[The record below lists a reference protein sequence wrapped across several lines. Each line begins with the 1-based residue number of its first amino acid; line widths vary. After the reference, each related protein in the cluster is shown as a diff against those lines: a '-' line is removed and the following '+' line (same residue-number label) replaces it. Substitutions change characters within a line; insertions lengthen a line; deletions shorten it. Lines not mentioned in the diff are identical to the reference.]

1 MMTDKPTPPDLIKD
15 SSQEQFHED
24 VVAASSHVP
33 VIVDFWAP
41 WCGPCKQLGPA
52 LEKCVNEAGGKV
64 RMVKINVDE
73 NQMLA
78 QQLRIQ
84 SIPTV
89 YAFKD
94 GQPVDGF
101 MGSLPESQLKAFIDK
116 LTDGVVVDGALDEK
130 AIMAEAEAM
139 LAEAPGEAAN
149 LFSQILAQ
157 NDDHP
162 EALGGFVRALIK
174 LEDFDQAEGILT
186 TITEELANHPALVAA
201 ANALKLTKEAHALGG
216 DLAGIKAKIAQN
228 PNDHQARF
236 DYATGLLGAGQHE
249 QAVEELLHIVRHDRE
264 WNDDGARKR
273 LVELFESF
281 GPQDPVTIKGRA
293 KLGAILFA

>member
-1 MMTDKPTPPDLIKD
+1 MEANINMDESLIKN
-15 SSQEQFHED
+15 SSQEQFNED
-24 VVAASSHVP
+24 VVVASKDVP

-52 LEKCVNEAGGKV
+52 LEKCVHEAGGKV

-73 NQMLA
+73 NQILA

-116 LTDGVVVDGALDEK
+116 LTEGVVVEGALNEK
-130 AIMAEAEAM
+130 EVMAEAEAM
-139 LAEAPGEAAN
+139 LVEAPEEAAN

-201 ANALKLTKEAHALGG
+201 ANSLKLAREATQLGG
-216 DLAGIKAKIAQN
+216 DLAGIKAKLDQD
-228 PNDHQARF
+228 PHDHQARF
-236 DYATGLLGAGQHE
+236 DYATALLGAGQHE
-249 QAVEELLHIVRHDRE
+249 QAVEELLVIVRADRA
-264 WNDDGARKR
+264 WNEDGARKR

-293 KLGAILFA
+293 KLGSIMFA